1 MKVLKSGTLDMDY
14 LGRILEFALVTLQ
27 KLSAP
32 ANDEEIKT
40 SHDNLLKELREIS
53 QAADISNASFSLL
66 MIKGLRFILKEIQVC
81 FGSSIMSHIYPE
93 VVAVSAILVFFLW
106 NLKLSPFILAISGC
120 MIHACFV
127 SSMAVSVSESM
138 YVRVWACVSV
148 PAIPIYGSQGH
159 AWYRL

>member
-27 KLSAP
+27 KLSAL

-106 NLKLSPFILAISGC
+106 NLKSVTLHFGYQWLYDSCMFCKQHGC
-120 MIHACFV
+120 LC
-127 SSMAVSVSESM
+127 E
-138 YVRVWACVSV
+138 
-148 PAIPIYGSQGH
+148 
-159 AWYRL
+159 

>member
-32 ANDEEIKT
+32 ANDEVIKT

-93 VVAVSAILVFFLW
+93 VVAVSAILVFLC
-106 NLKLSPFILAISGC
+106 GT
-120 MIHACFV
+120 
-127 SSMAVSVSESM
+127 
-138 YVRVWACVSV
+138 
-148 PAIPIYGSQGH
+148 
-159 AWYRL
+159 